1 MIDFGQHRVVPLG
14 SLEPFFVRLR
24 EPFSNVALTYPEITF
39 TPFGGPSTDSSMTRL
54 FEPVTVT
61 AASGSTLTLSAALT
75 TAVGLSYDL
84 GFAWLRTVRDGAR
97 LVKIVRVA
105 GSTVHLADLL
115 TSTVDVTGGAT
126 LESAIWYVTLTSSET
141 GALTQTPTG
150 NRPTTWSVAW
160 SAQPGASAPARP
172 QLAAGTLTVVR
183 RVFDTGLDTS
193 ALVADY
199 PELSRATPPGQ
210 SDLAP
215 QIRAALAEV
224 GMAVRQHVLGLPQL
238 RGFGSEHDADG
249 SMLVA
254 AHAAL
259 ACSRVVGISNPAR
272 ASLLAEEARRL
283 LKSGLACL
291 WVDLNRDGMVD
302 GEEGQTMVST
312 TQASQIGRQLVAEA
326 TGRRF
331 TLGARR

>member
-14 SLEPFFVRLR
+14 STEPFFVRLR
-24 EPFSNVALTYPEITF
+24 EPFANVALTYPEITF
-39 TPFGGPSTDSSMTRL
+39 APFGGPTSDSSMTRL
-54 FEPVTVT
+54 FEPVAVT
-61 AASGSTLTLSAALT
+61 AASGSTLTLQTALT
-75 TAVGLSYDL
+75 SAVGLSYDL
-84 GFAWLRTVRDGAR
+84 GYAWLRTVRDGAR
-97 LVKIVRVA
+97 AVKIVRVA
-105 GSTVHLADLL
+105 GTTVHLADLL
-115 TSTVDVTGGAT
+115 TSSVDVAGGAT
-126 LESAIWYVTLTSSET
+126 LESAIWYVALTSSET
-141 GALTQTPTG
+141 GAPTQTVTG
-150 NRPTTWSVAW
+150 NRPTAWSVTW
-160 SAQPGASAPARP
+160 NAQPGANAPARP
-172 QLAAGTLTVVR
+172 QVAAGTLTVVR

-193 ALVADY
+193 TLVADF

-210 SDLAP
+210 TDLAP

-238 RGFGSEHDADG
+238 RGFGSEHDVDG

-272 ASLLAEEARRL
+272 AALLAEEGRRL
-283 LKSGLACL
+283 LKAGLACL
-291 WVDLNRDGMVD
+291 WVDLNRDGEVT
-302 GEEGQTMVST
+302 GEEGQTLVST
-312 TQASQIGRQLVAEA
+312 TQATQAGRQLVAEA